1 MSAPLICLSEFVSY
15 DPVSDFPFPPPL
27 SLFLNLGLIFHSC
40 QGLDLR
46 VEHAHCFSSHGE
58 GGHYHYD
65 VTPEEVEYHGYYVIA
80 EELWR
85 IDQPTNT
92 HQLGRD

>member
-1 MSAPLICLSEFVSY
+1 M
-15 DPVSDFPFPPPL
+15 
-27 SLFLNLGLIFHSC
+27 
-40 QGLDLR
+40 DLR

-65 VTPEEVEYHGYYVIA
+65 VTPEEVEYHGYYTVA

-85 IDQPTNT
+85 IDRPAVTNDI
-92 HQLGRD
+92 GRD